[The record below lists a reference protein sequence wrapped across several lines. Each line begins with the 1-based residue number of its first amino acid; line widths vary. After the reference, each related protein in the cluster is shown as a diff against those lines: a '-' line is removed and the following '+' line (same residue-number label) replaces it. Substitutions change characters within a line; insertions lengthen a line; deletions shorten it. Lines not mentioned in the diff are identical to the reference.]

1 MRTYELLGSDHKNGC
16 TGLAVV
22 PKSQNKRVRRMIV
35 EEALFLQQLQFLSSS
50 LLYLNCI
57 PALICGLSVYRSED
71 RRWELNR

>member
-22 PKSQNKRVRRMIV
+22 PKSQNKNVRRTIA
-35 EEALFLQQLQFLSSS
+35 EESLFLQQLQFLSSS

-57 PALICGLSVYRSED
+57 SALTCCFSMYRSDD